1 MSFSAGPGNPGPA
14 VLMASFPSRVAAQ
27 SDRPAG
33 LVMNYPTGASKPGP
47 GGLSSL
53 SFGVSQTGLTVY
65 SPGGGQGSG
74 PMAQSVQQQQ
84 GAGPSAGAGQLG
96 AIDMNPEKVLLTR
109 VHISGIANAKSESQA
124 RSGSTSGTGAGAGP
138 LVETKS
144 SALTQNVGGKQ
155 NRSMDGAG
163 GSAEGL
169 AGGVRLVWPNLVA
182 TQEQAVRAM
191 NLIAG
196 GKPFPRDWTPQMI
209 QHAFAMSA
217 GREDGSMQANV
228 QKWAQEWVMGVAQQQ
243 AQQQVQLQ
251 AQQHAQLQA
260 QQQAQLQAQQE
271 AQVQVQQQAQQQAQM
286 QTTPNKRSSRPKC
299 RPNNKLRFK
308 LSSRLKL
315 KLSSRPR
322 TKSSNRPK
330 CKLRC

>member
-155 NRSMDGAG
+155 NRPNHRRRTTGA
-163 GSAEGL
+163 
-169 AGGVRLVWPNLVA
+169 
-182 TQEQAVRAM
+182 
-191 NLIAG
+191 
-196 GKPFPRDWTPQMI
+196 WTAP
-209 QHAFAMSA
+209 
-217 GREDGSMQANV
+217 V
-228 QKWAQEWVMGVAQQQ
+228 V
-243 AQQQVQLQ
+243 
-251 AQQHAQLQA
+251 
-260 QQQAQLQAQQE
+260 
-271 AQVQVQQQAQQQAQM
+271 
-286 QTTPNKRSSRPKC
+286 RPKGWLVGLGWC
-299 RPNNKLRFK
+299 GRIWWPRR
-308 LSSRLKL
+308 SRQFGL
-315 KLSSRPR
+315 
-322 TKSSNRPK
+322 
-330 CKLRC
+330 